1 LVENQGLL
9 PSSNPGKE
17 KLDLFEFFPLLF
29 DAAHNDDAPAD
40 DSVQP
45 SDSDVNKA
53 TFKRKSFLAGQAQLN
68 SIKLFYSKHL
78 KF

>member
-53 TFKRKSFLAGQAQLN
+53 TFKRKSFLTGQAHQTQF
-68 SIKLFYSKHL
+68 KLFYSKHL

>member
-53 TFKRKSFLAGQAQLN
+53 TFKRRRILAGQAKLTQF
-68 SIKLFYSKHL
+68 KLFYSKHL